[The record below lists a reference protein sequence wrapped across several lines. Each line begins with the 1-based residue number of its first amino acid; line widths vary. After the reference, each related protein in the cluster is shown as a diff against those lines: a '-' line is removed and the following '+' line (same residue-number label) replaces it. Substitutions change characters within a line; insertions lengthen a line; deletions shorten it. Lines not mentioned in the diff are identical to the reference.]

1 MRRVLT
7 RLAASA
13 AVALALAGALAFA
26 VMTVRQGRHF
36 DRAFDEMVNG
46 LRVTVFDLN
55 GNVVSD
61 TVAGTGGDHSRREE
75 FMEALST
82 GTGTA
87 VRKSASTGAH
97 TIYSARQIGPHI
109 LRCGIPFNRLKRLQ
123 SADRRGDLTAALAVL
138 FALVFAFVLVFRM
151 NRRVVMLA
159 AERDAGRRRAEEAE
173 RMARFRR
180 DFVADFSHELRTPL
194 TGIVGAA
201 ELLGGSGAAELPEA
215 SRRRLAETIRCQS
228 RRLEEL
234 SGEVLQLAELD
245 TVAPGGAPRG
255 AADIAGVVAK
265 VVESL
270 RAESGEGSARIVV
283 GPMPRAAAAMPALYV
298 ERIVGNLLANAVKHA
313 SARTIT
319 VSLAVDG
326 ASAEL
331 AVADDGVGI
340 GADDLKRVF
349 ERFYRVDKSRGVVVG
364 TGLGLAIVKHTAEA
378 FGGSARAESVP
389 GEGSVFRVEF
399 PLCADARE
407 MSGDGNLV

>member
-1 MRRVLT
+1 
-7 RLAASA
+7 
-13 AVALALAGALAFA
+13 
-26 VMTVRQGRHF
+26 
-36 DRAFDEMVNG
+36 
-46 LRVTVFDLN
+46 
-55 GNVVSD
+55 
-61 TVAGTGGDHSRREE
+61 
-75 FMEALST
+75 
-82 GTGTA
+82 
-87 VRKSASTGAH
+87 
-97 TIYSARQIGPHI
+97 
-109 LRCGIPFNRLKRLQ
+109 
-123 SADRRGDLTAALAVL
+123 VL

-255 AADIAGVVAK
+255 AADIAVVVAK

-298 ERIVGNLLANAVKHA
+298 
-313 SARTIT
+313 
-319 VSLAVDG
+319 
-326 ASAEL
+326 
-331 AVADDGVGI
+331 
-340 GADDLKRVF
+340 
-349 ERFYRVDKSRGVVVG
+349 
-364 TGLGLAIVKHTAEA
+364 
-378 FGGSARAESVP
+378 
-389 GEGSVFRVEF
+389 
-399 PLCADARE
+399 
-407 MSGDGNLV
+407 